1 MVSIADAE
9 IAPFWGESPNLRNLG
24 ANGLSFID
32 SFLSDPGMQV
42 EELRDLVIN
51 TLEDM
56 KASDIVTLDVRGKT
70 SITDYFVI
78 ATGTSDRHV
87 KSTAESVAFQAKQAG
102 QPPIGTEG
110 LNEGEWA
117 LIDLNGVVVHVM
129 QAKVRDF
136 YQLERL
142 WNVDP
147 AEAEKLSRE
156 RGAS

>member
-1 MVSIADAE
+1 
-9 IAPFWGESPNLRNLG
+9 
-24 ANGLSFID
+24 
-32 SFLSDPGMQV
+32 MQV
-42 EELRDLVIN
+42 EELRDLVIQ

-56 KASDIVTLDVRGKT
+56 KAFDIVSLDVRGKT

-78 ATGTSDRHV
+78 ASGTSDRHV

-102 QPPIGTEG
+102 QPPIGIEG
-110 LNEGEWA
+110 LAEGEWA

-129 QAKVRDF
+129 QRKVRDF

-142 WNVDP
+142 WSMDP
-147 AEAEKLSRE
+147 TAAEKLSKE